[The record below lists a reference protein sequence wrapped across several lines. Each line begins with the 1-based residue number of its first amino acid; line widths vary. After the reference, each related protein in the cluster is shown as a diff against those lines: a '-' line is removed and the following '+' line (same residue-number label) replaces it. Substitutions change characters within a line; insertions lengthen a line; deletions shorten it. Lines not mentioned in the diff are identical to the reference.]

1 MKAWLLVTMMPMMLL
16 ADDDR
21 KTESWLR
28 AISHVLGQA
37 VRPTVVI
44 TTTTAP
50 VPVVYVQ
57 PAPPPGP
64 PVVYIQQP
72 VPQPV
77 VVVATPVVYVPES
90 YVWNGY
96 EYIGWVGDQYV
107 YYNGVRWYPCRPV
120 HMAHL

>member
-1 MKAWLLVTMMPMMLL
+1 MMLL

-57 PAPPPGP
+57 PAPPEPR
-64 PVVYIQQP
+64 VVYVQQP

-77 VVVATPVVYVPES
+77 VVVATPVVYVPEY

-96 EYIGWVGDQYV
+96 EYWRIRAQRYERSGETRRYDYRRESQHQRDRGQH
-107 YYNGVRWYPCRPV
+107 R
-120 HMAHL
+120 